1 MLTGNTRLTFQFFY
15 CHRNFL
21 INWFQFMEA
30 KLRSTWQGIREIKK
44 IKERFVGMILCI
56 SLDTSRKQLIH
67 SNKENMRIL
76 RKDYLQSCRQGIGK
90 SKGVVLVTTLIPKE
104 GRGGS
109 VYQGAVVSRPFYRS
123 CDPQMRDTISQ
134 LRTYKEGHL
143 SIGQIQLITR

>member
-1 MLTGNTRLTFQFFY
+1 
-15 CHRNFL
+15 
-21 INWFQFMEA
+21 MEA

-67 SNKENMRIL
+67 SNEENMRIL

-90 SKGVVLVTTLIPKE
+90 SKGVVLVTILIPKE

-109 VYQGAVVSRPFYRS
+109 VYQGVVGSRPLYRS